1 MSWPKSKDD
10 RETLSRRRL
19 LGGLALFGLVS
30 PLLGACSEGGFRP
43 LYGPSASG
51 AHVQD
56 RLAQIDYAPIPGRV
70 GQRIRNDLI
79 FASTGGGDPLPPQFK
94 VEIAIKESVTSLLVK
109 TTGEASSQVYNLE
122 ASFRVIDLKS
132 KKQMFEGKSYARA
145 AFERYESIYANIR
158 AKEDAENRAAR
169 QMADELKVRLAA
181 FMSRAA

>member
-1 MSWPKSKDD
+1 MSLPETTDD
-10 RETLSRRRL
+10 REPVSRRRL
-19 LGGLALFGLVS
+19 LGVLLLAGLS
-30 PLLGACSEGGFRP
+30 TPLLGACSEGGFRP

-56 RLAQIDYAPIPGRV
+56 RLAQIDYAIIPGRV
-70 GQRIRNDLI
+70 GQRIRNELI
-79 FASTGGGDPLPPQFK
+79 FASTGGGDPLPPQFRL
-94 VEIAIKESVTSLLVK
+94 EMAIKESVTSLLVK
-109 TTGEASSQVYNLE
+109 TTGEAASQVYNLE
-122 ASFRVIDLKS
+122 ASFRLIDIKT

-181 FMSRAA
+181 FLSRAA